1 MKSLIVVRR
10 TTIVLVSILFLLGC
24 ALNSRAG
31 ESEKMLIL
39 GSALTK
45 LSATVEST
53 VRYKSPPE
61 DISDAELLT
70 LSTKHDP
77 PLLAPFEDYTMR
89 VLQQDKHAIVLVCTK
104 DGQRALLEDAGCTA
118 ELDKHLW
125 KERPAKPCEFTLS
138 IHAVCGA
145 N

>member
-53 VRYKSPPE
+53 VRYKKS
-61 DISDAELLT
+61 
-70 LSTKHDP
+70 
-77 PLLAPFEDYTMR
+77 
-89 VLQQDKHAIVLVCTK
+89 
-104 DGQRALLEDAGCTA
+104 AG
-118 ELDKHLW
+118 
-125 KERPAKPCEFTLS
+125 RY
-138 IHAVCGA
+138 
-145 N
+145 